1 MERLWTKPFILM
13 SAGMLFLF
21 TGFYLLL
28 PTLPLFIKQ
37 MGGNEAEVGLAAGAF
52 MLSAVIIRP
61 IVGGL
66 LDRFGRR
73 PFIIWGLL
81 LFALAMYMYDWV
93 GGIVVLM
100 GLRILHGMTWAV
112 STTAVFTAVTDIIP
126 PARRGEGMGWF
137 STAMTLAMAVGP
149 MLGVWVIQSL
159 SYNALFQFACALSA
173 VALLL
178 TFGAKV
184 PFRQQTGERRIEFY
198 EPSVL
203 PVAASVF
210 FLTIAY
216 GGITTFVPLFAN
228 SIQVNSGAFFLA
240 YAATLALIR
249 PIAGKL
255 SDRHGETFVIVPG
268 LAVTISA
275 LLVLSISTGLFGVLV
290 SAILFGV
297 GFGSAQPALQAA
309 TIRLARPDRK
319 GVANASL
326 LTATDLGI
334 GLGAILLGW
343 VSQYTSYQVLFTVGA
358 ASVAMS
364 LLLFAFFVKRLLKTR
379 STPSERPFSR
389 LEMMKVPKR
398 SER

>member
-1 MERLWTKPFILM
+1 VERLWTKPFILM

-28 PTLPLFIKQ
+28 PTLPPFIKQ

-52 MLSAVIIRP
+52 MLSAVMIRP

-66 LDRFGRR
+66 LDRYGRR
-73 PFIIWGLL
+73 PFIVWGLL
-81 LFALAMYMYDWV
+81 LFALAMYMYDWI
-93 GGIVVLM
+93 GGIAVLM

-126 PARRGEGMGWF
+126 SARRGEGMGWF

-159 SYNALFQFACALSA
+159 SYHALFQFACALSA

-184 PFRQQTGERRIEFY
+184 PFRQQTGKRRIEFF

-228 SIQVNSGAFFLA
+228 SIQVNSGTFFLA

-255 SDRHGETFVIVPG
+255 SDRHGESFVIVPG

-290 SAILFGV
+290 SAVLFGV

-334 GLGAILLGW
+334 GLGAILSGW
-343 VSQYTSYQVLFTVGA
+343 VSQHTSYQVLFTVGA

-364 LLLFAFFVKRLLKTR
+364 LLLFAFFVVRLVKTR
-379 STPSERPFSR
+379 STPSDTDSR
-389 LEMMKVPKR
+389 LDMMRVPKR
-398 SER
+398 FER

>member
-28 PTLPLFIKQ
+28 PTLPPFIKQ

-52 MLSAVIIRP
+52 MLSAVMIRP

-66 LDRFGRR
+66 LDRYGRR
-73 PFIIWGLL
+73 PFIVWGLL
-81 LFALAMYMYDWV
+81 LFALAMYMYDWI
-93 GGIVVLM
+93 GGIAVLM

-126 PARRGEGMGWF
+126 SARRGEGMGWF

-159 SYNALFQFACALSA
+159 SYHALFQFACALSA

-184 PFRQQTGERRIEFY
+184 PFRQQTGKRRIEFF

-228 SIQVNSGAFFLA
+228 SIQVNSGTFFLA

-255 SDRHGETFVIVPG
+255 SDRHGESFVIVPG

-290 SAILFGV
+290 SAVLFGV

-334 GLGAILLGW
+334 GLGAILSGW
-343 VSQYTSYQVLFTVGA
+343 VSQHTSYQVLFTVGA

-364 LLLFAFFVKRLLKTR
+364 LLLFAFFVVRLVKTR
-379 STPSERPFSR
+379 STPSDTDSR
-389 LEMMKVPKR
+389 LDMMRVPKR
-398 SER
+398 FER

>member
-28 PTLPLFIKQ
+28 PTLPPFIKQ

-52 MLSAVIIRP
+52 MLSAVMIRP

-66 LDRFGRR
+66 LDRYGRR
-73 PFIIWGLL
+73 PFIVWGLL
-81 LFALAMYMYDWV
+81 LFALAMYMYDWI
-93 GGIVVLM
+93 GGIAVLM

-126 PARRGEGMGWF
+126 SARRGEGMGWF

-159 SYNALFQFACALSA
+159 SYHALFQFACALSA

-178 TFGAKV
+178 TYSAKV
-184 PFRQQTGERRIEFY
+184 PFRQQTGERRIEFF

-216 GGITTFVPLFAN
+216 GGITTFVPLFAD
-228 SIQVNSGAFFLA
+228 SIQVNSGTFFLA
-240 YAATLALIR
+240 YAVTLALIR

-255 SDRHGETFVIVPG
+255 SDRHGESFVIIPG

-290 SAILFGV
+290 SAVLFGV

-334 GLGAILLGW
+334 GLGAILSGW
-343 VSQYTSYQVLFTVGA
+343 VSQHTSYQVLFTVGA

-364 LLLFAFFVKRLLKTR
+364 LLLFAFFVVRLVKTR
-379 STPSERPFSR
+379 STPSDTDSR
-389 LEMMKVPKR
+389 LDMMRVPKR
-398 SER
+398 FER